1 MSDLDKLKQW
11 VATGAVKLPE
21 GETVE
26 TIIKHIETTSTS
38 TTSKKVKK

>member
-11 VATGAVKLPE
+11 VQSGAAKPPE

-26 TIIKHIETTSTS
+26 KIIERIERIDR
-38 TTSKKVKK
+38 TSKSKEERK

>member
-11 VATGAVKLPE
+11 VKSGAAKPPE

-26 TIIKHIETTSTS
+26 KIIKRIDRI
-38 TTSKKVKK
+38 SKPKEEKK

>member
-11 VATGAVKLPE
+11 VESGAAKPPK

-26 TIIKHIETTSTS
+26 KIIKRIDRI
-38 TTSKKVKK
+38 SKPKEEKK